1 MSYQINQLGK
11 DQDVVAQTQAIAALE
26 VQSQISFSI
35 VNALNNILCDS
46 KALWR
51 VRSRHCLHWLT
62 LHLRWGI
69 GQYHLDAFYLLKK
82 TNTDTSILG
91 LASGG

>member
-62 LHLRWGI
+62 LHLRYRYKHSRPSQWWMKLNFI
-69 GQYHLDAFYLLKK
+69 C
-82 TNTDTSILG
+82 LG
-91 LASGG
+91 SS